1 MKSKWWEKQFKA
13 SKDTASQV
21 FEELHSCS
29 CHQQVCA
36 AISTSK
42 KQVAGLTKCVER
54 HRLFCPT
61 HNFFAPRVNNGI
73 PCPLLIAL
81 FHGRERNIASPYYFE
96 PTSIL
101 DYFKGVQR
109 WLNKCFG
116 RVCQYNFGR
125 ISLSFSNLWP
135 EEKVDW
141 FKGILVSDSSS
152 FEFPLP
158 ALRTFPK
165 VKSWPCDLLICRFGQ
180 FTNRIKEGWL
190 HLVTKSARFQSRNS
204 WWKAF
209 YSYSSLFA
217 YYCQALTY
225 WLQFVWLQWC
235 D

>member
-81 FHGRERNIASPYYFE
+81 FHGRERNIASELSPYYFE

-152 FEFPLP
+152 FEFLFQHWGP
-158 ALRTFPK
+158 FPK
-165 VKSWPCDLLICRFGQ
+165 LSPDLAIC
-180 FTNRIKEGWL
+180 
-190 HLVTKSARFQSRNS
+190 
-204 WWKAF
+204 
-209 YSYSSLFA
+209 
-217 YYCQALTY
+217 
-225 WLQFVWLQWC
+225 
-235 D
+235 

>member
-13 SKDTASQV
+13 NKDTASHV
-21 FEELHSCS
+21 FVELHSCS
-29 CHQQVCA
+29 CNRQVCA
-36 AISTSK
+36 AIRSK
-42 KQVAGLTKCVER
+42 KQVAGLTKCVGR

-81 FHGRERNIASPYYFE
+81 FHGRERNIASELSPYYFE

-116 RVCQYNFGR
+116 GVCQYNFGR
-125 ISLSFSNLWP
+125 ISLSFSNFWP

-152 FEFPLP
+152 FEFLFQHWGP
-158 ALRTFPK
+158 FPK
-165 VKSWPCDLLICRFGQ
+165 LSPDLAIC
-180 FTNRIKEGWL
+180 
-190 HLVTKSARFQSRNS
+190 
-204 WWKAF
+204 
-209 YSYSSLFA
+209 
-217 YYCQALTY
+217 
-225 WLQFVWLQWC
+225 
-235 D
+235 